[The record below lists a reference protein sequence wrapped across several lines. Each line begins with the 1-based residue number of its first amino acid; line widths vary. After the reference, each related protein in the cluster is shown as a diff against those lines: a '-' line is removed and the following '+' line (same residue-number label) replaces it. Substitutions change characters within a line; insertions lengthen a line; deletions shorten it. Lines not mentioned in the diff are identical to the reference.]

1 MTKDQRAQLIKTA
14 YGYDYRGVSIT
25 RTKKGEFTYDVL
37 SKFYYRPLPMKL
49 AEVIAEIDAHLDK
62 GATIERY
69 RIKVGA

>member
-25 RTKKGEFTYDVL
+25 RTKKCEFTYDQI
-37 SKFYYRPLPMKL
+37 SKFYYRPMPMKL
-49 AEVIAEIDAHLDK
+49 AEVVAEIDTHLDN
-62 GATIERY
+62 GAVVERY